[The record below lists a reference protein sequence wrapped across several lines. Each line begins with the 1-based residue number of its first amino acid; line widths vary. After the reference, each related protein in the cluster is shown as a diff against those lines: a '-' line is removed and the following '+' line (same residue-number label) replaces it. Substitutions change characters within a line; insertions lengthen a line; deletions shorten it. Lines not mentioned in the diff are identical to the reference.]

1 MIKRIVLLTAVLP
14 LLASAACAEDPARYA
29 RLAPRPKVVAMAIP
43 AQPPAAAPATPPP
56 APPPAPIKTAEK
68 LALKR
73 LVIARSIK
81 AREPEGVSETFEPSD
96 RLYAFV
102 EVQNVERLRGEVFV
116 TFVSPAGKQHGPV
129 PLAIG
134 EGERWRTWAFT
145 RQAKEPGTWTAI
157 VKDSKGKVLGK
168 RSFEIHSALRAS

>member
-1 MIKRIVLLTAVLP
+1 MLKRIILVASVLP
-14 LLASAACAEDPARYA
+14 LLACAEEPARYA
-29 RLAPRPKVVAMAIP
+29 RLAPRPKMITFLAP
-43 AQPPAAAPATPPP
+43 AAPAAPAPVAPPP
-56 APPPAPIKTAEK
+56 APPAPQKTAEK

-73 LVIARSIK
+73 LVLARSIK
-81 AREPEGVSETFEPSD
+81 AREPEGVSESFEPSD

-102 EVQNVERLRGEVFV
+102 EVQNMERLRGEITV
-116 TFVSPAGKQHGPV
+116 TFVSPKGVHHGPV

-157 VKDSKGKVLGK
+157 VKDAKGKVLGK
-168 RSFEIHSALRAS
+168 REFEVRSAPRAS